1 VREHTGFD
9 YDEKDQRGTTAVP
22 TAEEL
27 NLLRG
32 PVAAKIAENYPAF
45 AQRVWKV

>member
-9 YDEKDQRGTTAVP
+9 YDDRDQRAATAAP
-22 TAEEL
+22 TEEEL
-27 NLLRG
+27 KLLRG

-45 AQRVWKV
+45 AQRVWRV